1 MQVESAEQK
10 LVVDYFASTICMGSF
25 SHWAFSSIMDNFS
38 VTAQVI
44 SVTASWLVHTELNY
58 VSSQIFRSLL

>member
-44 SVTASWLVHTELNY
+44 SVTAS
-58 VSSQIFRSLL
+58 